1 MSKFSARICTFSEK
15 RGSIA
20 PMTRDTPIRDI
31 DVLVV
36 GDANPDLILRG
47 DVVPRFGQS
56 EQLLDSADFLAGGSG
71 AIVAH
76 GLARLGLRTTMVAVL
91 GADAF
96 GAITREQ
103 LAGAG
108 VDVTEL
114 RVDPELPTGLTVI
127 LNHLDSRTM
136 LTLVG
141 SIGSLDPATIDDALL
156 GRARHVHAS
165 SFYLQPVLAAGLA
178 ELFGRAH
185 RAGASTSLDTNLDPA
200 GDWAGLEQ
208 VLPVTDVLLPN
219 RTEILGIAGRYSDGD
234 SAPFSDPVEAA
245 RVIASHGPLVV
256 VKDGEHGAIAVAG
269 GSGSAESGEV
279 LREPGYPVA
288 AIDPAFIAG
297 RLRGLP
303 LAKCLTTACLAGAL
317 STLGV
322 GGTASQATA
331 AQLA

>member
-1 MSKFSARICTFSEK
+1 M
-15 RGSIA
+15 
-20 PMTRDTPIRDI
+20 IRDI

-91 GADAF
+91 GDDVF

-103 LAGAG
+103 LAAAG

-114 RVDPELPTGLTVI
+114 RVDPELPTGLSVI
-127 LNHLDSRTM
+127 LNHQDSRTM

-141 SIGSLDPATIDDALL
+141 SIGSLDPATIDDVLL

-178 ELFGRAH
+178 ELFERAH
-185 RAGASTSLDTNLDPA
+185 RAGVSTSLDTNFDPA

-219 RTEILGIAGRYSDGD
+219 RTEILGIAGRYPGGD
-234 SAPFSDPVEAA
+234 SGEFTDPAEAA
-245 RVIASHGPLVV
+245 RVIARHGPLVV
-256 VKDGEHGAIAVAG
+256 VKDGEHGAIAVTG
-269 GSGSAESGEV
+269 GSGEV

-288 AIDPAFIAG
+288 AIDTTGAGDSFDAAFIAG
-297 RLRGLP
+297 RLQGLP
-303 LAKCLTTACLAGAL
+303 LAKCLAKACRAGAL
-317 STLGV
+317 STLGL

-331 AQLA
+331 PQLA

>member
-1 MSKFSARICTFSEK
+1 MI
-15 RGSIA
+15 
-20 PMTRDTPIRDI
+20 RDSLTRDI

-76 GLARLGLRTTMVAVL
+76 GLARLGLRTTMVAVI

-103 LAGAG
+103 LAAAG

-127 LNHLDSRTM
+127 LNHQDSRTM

-178 ELFGRAH
+178 ELFERAH
-185 RAGASTSLDTNLDPA
+185 RAGTSTSLDTNLDPA
-200 GDWAGLEQ
+200 GDWAGLEH

-219 RTEILGIAGRYSDGD
+219 RTEILGIAGRYSGGD
-234 SAPFSDPVEAA
+234 SSAAFTDPVDAA
-245 RVIASHGPLVV
+245 RVIARYGPLVV
-256 VKDGEHGAIAVAG
+256 VKDGEHGAIAVTGPAR
-269 GSGSAESGEV
+269 SEV
-279 LREPGYPVA
+279 LRELGYPVA
-288 AIDPAFIAG
+288 AIDTTGAGDSFDAAFIAG
-297 RLRGLP
+297 RLQGLP
-303 LAKCLTTACLAGAL
+303 LAKCLATACRAGAL
-317 STLGV
+317 STLGI
-322 GGTASQATA
+322 GGTAGQATA